1 MIYLIHGDDYYLVED
16 KLSEFTKKYPKYAI
30 YSFDGSN
37 ADTPVALITEA
48 ARSQSLFGEASL
60 IIVRHPSFFYKKMA
74 DNEKKELEDYVADP
88 SFNCDLIFC
97 ESGESLPTKSVA
109 YNTILK
115 NARVFHFQKLKG
127 RDFYD
132 YARGYVSSL
141 PVKMSKEAVR
151 LLIDRSRM
159 DTGRLHQNCEKL
171 DLYGDFCSEKVVDK
185 LCPAE
190 IDDDIFKLI
199 NAITEKNASLAFYY
213 LQVYEQK
220 NQNYSYLIST
230 LASQYRYLYTV
241 AFMSANGATTREIS
255 KAFNAKNDYRVNKA
269 YETLRTLSMPD
280 ILAILNKLHLV
291 DKALKS
297 GDQIADRQHIARFI
311 METAGIA

>member
-16 KLSEFTKKYPKYAI
+16 KISEFTKKYPKYAI
-30 YSFDGSN
+30 YSFDGSD

-97 ESGESLPTKSVA
+97 ESGESFSKDSVA
-109 YNTILK
+109 FKTILK

-127 RDFYD
+127 RDYYD

-141 PVKMSKEAVR
+141 PVKMSKEAAR
-151 LLIDRSRM
+151 MLIDRSRM

-171 DLYGDFCSEKVVDK
+171 VLYGDFCSEKVVDK

-220 NQNYSYLIST
+220 NQYYNYLIST
-230 LASQYRYLYTV
+230 LASQYRFLYLVGY
-241 AFMSANGATTREIS
+241 MSSHGSSTKEIMKAAKTTSE
-255 KAFNAKNDYRVNKA
+255 YRVKKA
-269 YETLRTLSMPD
+269 YETLRMLSLPEIISVLD
-280 ILAILNKLHLV
+280 KLHHV